1 MLGLTVW
8 LEKRYRIQSNRES
21 GYGRFDLAF
30 FPKKE
35 DLPGILLE
43 FKAVKEEEELAAAA
57 EAACQQIEEKAYLAA
72 FQTAGVGDVWRYGVA
87 FCKKQVVVKAG

>member
-8 LEKRYRIQSNRES
+8 LEKRYRIQSNKES

-35 DLPGILLE
+35 NLPGILLE
-43 FKAVKEEEELAAAA
+43 FKAVKDEADLSAAAD
-57 EAACQQIEEKAYLAA
+57 AACQQIEEKAYLAD
-72 FQTAGVGDVWRYGVA
+72 FQTADVWRYGIA
-87 FCKKQVVVKAG
+87 FCKKQVIVKAG